1 MAKHVEGETSSSWWF
16 HAFLWFSTLY
26 QDGMLIPIGPMCS
39 YLLGRAIKYGKHGLK
54 SILAWTYPHWN
65 FHYSIGGDSLVKHLA
80 DEWPCNFKQ
89 AVPGFVWNSLIWN
102 RCPMMSFTPVGWL
115 KMMGNTQFGRTNRTF
130 FWATYLPHTSSMPL
144 RWLCGYFKR
153 SR

>member
-1 MAKHVEGETSSSWWF
+1 MWRVRHLLAGGFTHFYDFRHCIKMGCWYPLAQCAHICWGEPSNMANMALNLSWHGRIPIETSTTVS
-16 HAFLWFSTLY
+16 
-26 QDGMLIPIGPMCS
+26 
-39 YLLGRAIKYGKHGLK
+39 
-54 SILAWTYPHWN
+54 
-65 FHYSIGGDSLVKHLA
+65 GGDSLVKHLA

-130 FWATYLPHTSSMPL
+130 FWATYLPHNSSMPL